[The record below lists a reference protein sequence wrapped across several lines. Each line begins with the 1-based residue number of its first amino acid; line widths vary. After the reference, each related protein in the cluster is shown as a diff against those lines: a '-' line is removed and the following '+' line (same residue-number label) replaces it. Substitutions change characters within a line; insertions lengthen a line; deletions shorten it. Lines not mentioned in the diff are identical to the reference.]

1 MFSKLVAIFGFVLFA
16 GLATYGLL
24 REEFGE
30 VLLNATRVGYP
41 IEKRYRRRRAFVNAD
56 GGLRPARVDA
66 FLTTDRGE
74 QQIHAGCRVS
84 AREIVK

>member
-30 VLLNATRVGYP
+30 VLLNATL
-41 IEKRYRRRRAFVNAD
+41 I
-56 GGLRPARVDA
+56 
-66 FLTTDRGE
+66 
-74 QQIHAGCRVS
+74 
-84 AREIVK
+84 